1 MSCAGNHD
9 ESRACDHDAAFRDY
23 VLTRGSALLR
33 MATMLTGN
41 RADAEDLVQAA
52 LAKTYLAW
60 GKIND
65 HAALDAY
72 VRRAMV
78 NTHISW
84 WRRRRLEEFPTDEL
98 PDQAVA
104 DHARESDMAE
114 VVRRALDRLPQ
125 RMRTA
130 VMLRY
135 FEDMTEPEIAAALGI
150 SLGTVKSTVS
160 RAVAKL
166 RIDAELG
173 EDSGARLPVMA
184 GPVRAPAGSTAGSL
198 TRGTIR
204 YAGQAPRG
212 GGSVRSTMM
221 DLPLTITSIMRYGT
235 SVFGDGEVVT
245 WTGDGTRR
253 RTYAE
258 AGRRAARL
266 ANALRGLGVDGDQR
280 VGTFMWNNAEHLEAY
295 LAIPS
300 MGAVLHTLNIRLAA
314 AEVGY
319 IATHAE
325 DQVVIVDASLVPK
338 FAEILPQRADRQAR
352 DRDRW
357 PAGRDARNRPAHRRG
372 RAQLRGSARR
382 RA

>member
-1 MSCAGNHD
+1 MSCAGHHG
-9 ESRACDHDAAFRDY
+9 ESRASDDTTFRDY
-23 VLTRGSALLR
+23 VLTRGTALLR

-60 GKIND
+60 NTIND

-125 RMRTA
+125 RMRAA

-135 FEDMTEPEIAAALGI
+135 FEDMTEPEIAATLGI

-160 RAVAKL
+160 RAMARL

-173 EDSGARLPVMA
+173 ENS
-184 GPVRAPAGSTAGSL
+184 
-198 TRGTIR
+198 
-204 YAGQAPRG
+204 
-212 GGSVRSTMM
+212 
-221 DLPLTITSIMRYGT
+221 
-235 SVFGDGEVVT
+235 
-245 WTGDGTRR
+245 
-253 RTYAE
+253 
-258 AGRRAARL
+258 
-266 ANALRGLGVDGDQR
+266 
-280 VGTFMWNNAEHLEAY
+280 
-295 LAIPS
+295 
-300 MGAVLHTLNIRLAA
+300 
-314 AEVGY
+314 
-319 IATHAE
+319 
-325 DQVVIVDASLVPK
+325 DA
-338 FAEILPQRADRQAR
+338 
-352 DRDRW
+352 
-357 PAGRDARNRPAHRRG
+357 
-372 RAQLRGSARR
+372 
-382 RA
+382 